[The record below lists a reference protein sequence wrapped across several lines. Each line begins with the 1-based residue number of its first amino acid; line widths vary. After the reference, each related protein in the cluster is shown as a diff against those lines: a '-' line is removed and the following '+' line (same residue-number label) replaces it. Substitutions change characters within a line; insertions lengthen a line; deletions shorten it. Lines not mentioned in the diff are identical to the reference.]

1 MNKPTLTDTQIE
13 LLRHGI
19 RWAANIIT
27 ELSGNYATRLPGNAG
42 HNIRTALSCLHE
54 AEREI
59 SAYDPTKGK

>member
-1 MNKPTLTDTQIE
+1 MAKPKLTATQIE

-19 RWAANIIT
+19 RWAANIIA
-27 ELSGNYATRLPGNAG
+27 ELSGNYAARLPGNAG

-59 SAYDPTKGK
+59 SMLDVDK